1 MSTRMGLWPDGFVE
15 GHDFSHAVKARRVC
29 GKGKTSVVPL
39 KGFSAAA
46 LAGGGWLRVLLTAKL
61 GDQIFP
67 VVQRDFV
74 YVVQSES
81 VSRKSKP
88 HRQQEDQY
96 FLPRI

>member
-1 MSTRMGLWPDGFVE
+1 MPTRMGLWPDGFVE
-15 GHDFSHAVKARRVC
+15 GHDVSRAVEGGWVLWEGHHFSRAVKARIWQGSSRW
-29 GKGKTSVVPL
+29 
-39 KGFSAAA
+39 
-46 LAGGGWLRVLLTAKL
+46 GWPQVLLTAKL

>member
-1 MSTRMGLWPDGFVE
+1 VE
-15 GHDFSHAVKARRVC
+15 GHDFSHAVKARRVLWE
-29 GKGKTSVVPL
+29 GHDFSRAVKARIWQ
-39 KGFSAAA
+39 GFSRW
-46 LAGGGWLRVLLTAKL
+46 GWLQVLLAAKL